1 MMKFTD
7 NELFFPLPFAFNR
20 HFMHALRFLVILF
33 LLVSNHAL
41 WSQQDST
48 KNKDQGIIVLPAVF
62 FSPETSLGFGG
73 AGLYYFR
80 TSPDTALAPSNIQ
93 SIFIYTL
100 ENQILFTNPYGIFLN
115 GEDYWLKGE
124 LSYYLYPYEYY
135 GIGSDISLDDF
146 EAYTASFIR
155 LELNALKQLKD
166 DFYLGPT
173 LFYDQYFN
181 IKTDEEGEL
190 SQQKILGVSGGNL
203 LGGGASF
210 VLDKRNN
217 VFCPFQGYYLEGRVL
232 RYQTATIGDYA
243 FTDVFFDARKY
254 FYPTKGWETAFQF
267 YHQSVIG
274 DVPFY
279 NYALL
284 GGGKRMRG
292 YYRGAYRDNHFSTA
306 QAEVRK
312 YLFKRIIISAYGGI
326 GGVNDTFASFDKL
339 LGSYGVG
346 LRYEINSAEHIRI
359 RVDYARGHNTSGFY
373 ININE
378 AF

>member
-1 MMKFTD
+1 MTITCCT
-7 NELFFPLPFAFNR
+7 LFA
-20 HFMHALRFLVILF
+20 
-33 LLVSNHAL
+33 
-41 WSQQDST
+41 QDST
-48 KNKDQGIIVLPAVF
+48 QNKDKGIIVLPAVF

-73 AGLYYFR
+73 AGLFYFR
-80 TSPDTALAPSNIQ
+80 TSKDSTAAPSNIQ

-100 ENQILFTNPYGIFLN
+100 ENQILFTNPYGIFLK
-115 GEDYWLKGE
+115 GDQYWLKGE
-124 LSYYLYPYEYY
+124 LGYYLYPYEYY
-135 GIGSDISLDDF
+135 GIGSDISLDRF
-146 EAYTASFIR
+146 EAYTASFLR
-155 LELNALKQLKD
+155 FEVNALKLLKD
-166 DFYLGPT
+166 NFYLGPT
-173 LFYDQYFN
+173 LFYDQYFH
-181 IKTDEEGEL
+181 IKTDAEGEL
-190 SQQKILGVSGGNL
+190 NQRNIRGVRGGQL

-217 VFCPFQGYYLEGRVL
+217 VFCPFRGYYLEGRVL
-232 RYQTATIGDYA
+232 QYQDAAFGDYA
-243 FTDVFFDARKY
+243 FTDIFFDARKY
-254 FYPTKGWETAFQF
+254 FHPADGWETAFQL
-267 YHQSVIG
+267 YHQSVVG

-292 YYRGAYRDNHFSTA
+292 YYRGAYRDHHFSTL

-312 YLFKRIIISAYGGI
+312 YVFKRIIISAYGGI

-346 LRYEINSAEHIRI
+346 LRYEINPEEHIRI
-359 RVDYARGHNTSGFY
+359 RLDYARGHNTSGFY